1 VAALVVDAGGMSA
14 TPRPLSRRERETLE
28 VLLAVEF
35 PGVEALR
42 AQVPGTLVTRG
53 CDCGCPSVELE
64 PPADAPL
71 AAVST
76 RLPVDASAIDPC
88 GEPEALILLFVDE
101 GRLSYLE
108 YAPTGD
114 RTPARFPPVSRLV
127 EVAPARDPDDEPEA
141 DDV

>member
-1 VAALVVDAGGMSA
+1 VSS

-42 AQVPGTLVTRG
+42 AQVSGTVVTGG

-64 PPADAPL
+64 PPVDAPL
-71 AAVST
+71 AAVAT
-76 RLPVDASAIDPC
+76 RVPVDASALGGD
-88 GEPEALILLFVDE
+88 GEPEGLVLLFVDE

-114 RTPARFPPVSRLV
+114 RTPVRFPPVSRLV
-127 EVAPARDPDDEPEA
+127 GVGPTRDPDAEAEPSS
-141 DDV
+141 